1 MNVLFVCSRNRWRS
15 LTAEEI
21 FKKKEWL
28 SVRSAG
34 TSPQARVKITE
45 KLMQWAD
52 LVFVMEKKHKQLLM
66 DQFPHLCAGKQMIV
80 LDIEDEYSFMDEDL
94 IEILKTSVSPY
105 LNEADYH

>member
-21 FKKKEWL
+21 FKKKERL

-34 TSPQARVKITE
+34 TSPQARVKITA

-66 DQFPHLCAGKQMIV
+66 SHFPHLCAGKQMIV
-80 LDIEDEYSFMDEDL
+80 LDIEDEYGFMDEDL

-105 LNEADYH
+105 LNEPDYH